1 MAMKALQVKSMS
13 LCGTLENAEPLH
25 INLYGSSNGRFE
37 WNHVS
42 QHNIDR
48 RWSTTI
54 LSHSEIGK
62 RLNDRNGDSFLDTP
76 LSRDFVL
83 RNEWKYLEIVGFV
96 ENTA

>member
-1 MAMKALQVKSMS
+1 MAMKALQAKSMS
-13 LCGTLENAEPLH
+13 LCGTLKMRNHFILICMEAA
-25 INLYGSSNGRFE
+25 GRFE

-76 LSRDFVL
+76 LSRDFV
-83 RNEWKYLEIVGFV
+83 
-96 ENTA
+96 